1 MVFETL
7 LLRERFFVYGLDF
20 RGLYMGLLKINGKEQ
35 IFPDNKM
42 PATIEDLLRHL
53 GVDSTTVVA
62 ELDGQIVERAKFS
75 STNLRAGQNIELV
88 RFVPGG

>member
-1 MVFETL
+1 LVLKRSFPGA
-7 LLRERFFVYGLDF
+7 FFVYGLDF
-20 RGLYMGLLKINGKEQ
+20 QGVCMGSLKINGKEE

-42 PATIEDLLRHL
+42 PATIADLLRHL

-62 ELDGQIVERAKFS
+62 ELNGQIIERKNFS
-75 STNLRAGQNIELV
+75 TTPLLAGQAIELV